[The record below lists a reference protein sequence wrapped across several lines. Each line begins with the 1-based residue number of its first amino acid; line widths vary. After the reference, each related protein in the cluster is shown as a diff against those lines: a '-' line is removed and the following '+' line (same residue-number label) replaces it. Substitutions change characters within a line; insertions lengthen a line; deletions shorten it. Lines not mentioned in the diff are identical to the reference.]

1 MTEESSGLELSIGDA
16 LQLQFVADE
25 TKRRYYSKVIGYLEG
40 QSVLITTPRIEG
52 KTIIVRDN
60 QIVVVRMM
68 TGNQVYGFN
77 TRVLQSCLKPYP
89 YVHMAYPQELE
100 KVVVRKSRRVE
111 TRLNATVDVYSERV
125 SDPETVEVLL
135 IDISTSGALVI
146 AEKPLGRVGEMF
158 SITANIGV
166 ANVNETVT
174 IPSII
179 RNVRD
184 VEEKEGEIAYYHG
197 VEFQLLEQHEH
208 FVLHGFV
215 YEQLFKSIKK

>member
-1 MTEESSGLELSIGDA
+1 MEESSGLELSIGDA

-25 TKRRYYSKVIGYLEG
+25 RKRRYYSKVIGYLEG
-40 QSVLITTPRIEG
+40 QSVLITTPRMDG
-52 KTIIVRDN
+52 KIIMVRDN
-60 QIVVVRMM
+60 QVVVVRMM

-89 YVHMAYPQELE
+89 YVHLAYPKDLE

-111 TRLNATVDVYSERV
+111 TRLEASVDVF
-125 SDPETVEVLL
+125 SDNITEKMTIKVLL

-146 AEKPLGRVGEMF
+146 ADRPLGRVGEMF
-158 SITANIGV
+158 SVTADIGV

-179 RNVRD
+179 RNVR
-184 VEEKEGEIAYYHG
+184 EGEEDGKAAYFHG

-215 YEQLFKSIKK
+215 YEQLFKAVKK